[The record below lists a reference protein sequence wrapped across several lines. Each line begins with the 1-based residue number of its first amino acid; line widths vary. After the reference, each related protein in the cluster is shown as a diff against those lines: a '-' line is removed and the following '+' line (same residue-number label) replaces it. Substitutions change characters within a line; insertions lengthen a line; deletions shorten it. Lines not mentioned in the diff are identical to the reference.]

1 MTTLETTAP
10 TSVPTTV
17 PATVLADLIRIARPA
32 HWVKNVLVVPAA
44 LLAVPSV
51 TAATAGDVLL
61 ATAAF
66 TLASVAV
73 YFGNDLA
80 DRGRDRLH
88 PVKRLRPIAS
98 GRISGAVA
106 VTAVAGVLC
115 LLALLLVAVPAVPPG
130 PILAYLVLNVLYSRL
145 LKHVPLVDAGCV
157 AAGFVLRVLLGYL
170 TVGAR
175 PATWLLVAVFSLCLL
190 LVLGKR
196 RQELTVGGAEHRP
209 ALRGYTVELTDHLI
223 QLTAV
228 LTAMAFL
235 MHLRGEAQLGVYAEP
250 AMLASVPLVLFALA
264 RYIQVVLV
272 RGVGDPVRVLLRDR
286 AIVGTA
292 VVWGLL
298 FLAALV
304 LSHQPALADR
314 IQSLVN

>member
-10 TSVPTTV
+10 TALPTPT
-17 PATVLADLIRIARPA
+17 PVLIDLIRVARPV
-32 HWVKNVLVVPAA
+32 HWAKNVLVVPAA

-51 TAATAGDVLL
+51 APATAGHVLL
-61 ATAAF
+61 AIAAF

-80 DRGRDRLH
+80 DRNRDRMH

-106 VTAVAGVLC
+106 VTVAAGVLA

-130 PILAYLVLNVLYSRL
+130 PILAYLMLNVLYSRL

-157 AAGFVLRVLLGYL
+157 AAGFVLRVLEGYL

-175 PATWLLVAVFSLCLL
+175 TATWLLVAVFSLCLL

-196 RQELTVGGAEHRP
+196 RQELSVGGAEHRP

-228 LTAMAFL
+228 LTAVAFL
-235 MHLRGEAQLGVYAEP
+235 MHLRGEARLGAFAEP

-264 RYIQVVLV
+264 RYLQVVLL
-272 RGVGDPVRVLLRDR
+272 RGAGDPVRVLLRDR

-292 VVWGLL
+292 VLWGLL
-298 FLAALV
+298 FVAALV
-304 LSHQPALADR
+304 LSHDPSLAGRLQAL
-314 IQSLVN
+314 LT